1 MNIKTGAT
9 DLLKGFRQ
17 FILRGNVVDLAIGVV
32 IGASFNTVVSSLV
45 KDFLTPL
52 VAAIFK
58 VPDFSKMAFTI
69 NGSQFMYGDL
79 INSLISFLLVAVAVY
94 FCVVLPMNAV
104 ISRMHKQ
111 PPADPSTKRCP
122 ECLTE
127 IPIKATRCAACGI
140 KLEDHKEVGSKL
152 GLSEAA

>member
-1 MNIKTGAT
+1 MIK

-32 IGASFNTVVSSLV
+32 IGASFNTVVGSLV

-58 VPDFSKMAFTI
+58 TPDFSKLMFVI

-79 INSLISFLLVAVAVY
+79 LNSFISFFLVAVSVY
-94 FCVVLPMNAV
+94 FFVVLPMNAV
-104 ISRMHKQ
+104 VSRVYRH

-140 KLEDHKEVGSKL
+140 RLEDHKDPDSKM
-152 GLSEAA
+152 GVSKAK